1 MLKSLSEGITSLV
14 RDVRYLTK
22 VVGMTCSNSMDYSS
36 PTILNECGGSTPIIL
51 VHGSNGNQIEW
62 IESYGHLNKYFGEH
76 PTYAFSMDLEFDEK
90 TGKQLIK
97 YNDGCFYKATGIKTP
112 YIDQTNNIECYSL
125 QLSKHVNYVINKH
138 YGKSNSA
145 NNKKDICNNV
155 DNREGDVNNVDNREG
170 DKYVE
175 ENKDNVEDEKNI
187 TKDIILIGHSMG
199 GLVAAYYASTINK
212 DPNINITV
220 VAISSPFQ
228 GAPLLRKKIISSIL
242 ATNRHRQMTPRSQF
256 LDDLH
261 TSCNQKNISVLTF
274 GSDQDIHVPNDSA
287 KINDFN
293 HYKTNGYGH
302 FSIVSCEQIW
312 QQIREY
318 VNYNEMM

>member
-1 MLKSLSEGITSLV
+1 MLKSLSEGITSLA
-14 RDVRYLTK
+14 RDGRYLTK
-22 VVGMTCSNSMDYSS
+22 VLNMVCRNSMDYSS

-112 YIDQTNNIECYSL
+112 HVDQTNNIECYSL

-138 YGKSNSA
+138 YGESSIGDDDRVDD
-145 NNKKDICNNV
+145 KKDEYDSTVDDVVDNSSDYENV
-155 DNREGDVNNVDNREG
+155 D
-170 DKYVE
+170 
-175 ENKDNVEDEKNI
+175 ENKDNVEGKKNI

-261 TSCNQKNISVLTF
+261 TSCTQKNISVLTF
-274 GSDQDIHVPNDSA
+274 GSDQDIHVPNESA
-287 KINDFN
+287 KVNDFN
-293 HYKTNGYGH
+293 HFKTNGYGH

-312 QQIREY
+312 RQIREY
-318 VNYNEMM
+318 INYNEMI